1 MFARDSYG
9 IKKYTSDDFHFEL
22 LKLGLK
28 PSGQISTRTN
38 LPVQTARGDD
48 GSFDVSYSV
57 TAAGFYTIMGALTQS
72 GGLAA
77 TYYNSL
83 SLQMMPSFDMST
95 GKAQASVTPIACAF
109 VNFDSVG
116 LLSVDACGGPTLID
130 DLDLSSKSLFSA
142 KFAGY
147 IQPLFSETYTLSLI
161 SPDSASIFVDGL
173 KIIHKA
179 SAISDSSW
187 QVDGTIALQAM
198 TMYPI
203 LVEYIRDSGANISI
217 VLKWKSR
224 SQVFEAIPSSRMCE
238 LAYNH
243 QMPLMFYLII
253 SVQVF
258 HIITF

>member
-1 MFARDSYG
+1 LFARDSYG
-9 IKKYTSDDFHFEL
+9 INQYTPDNFYFEL
-22 LKLGLK
+22 LELGSK
-28 PSGQISTRTN
+28 PSGQILTRTK
-38 LPVQTARGDD
+38 LLVQTARGDD
-48 GSFDVSYSV
+48 GSFDVYYSV
-57 TAAGFYTIMGALTQS
+57 TAAGFYTVMGALTQS

-83 SLQMMPSFDMST
+83 SLQMMPSFDIST
-95 GKAQASVTPIACAF
+95 GKVQASVTPIACAF
-109 VNFDSVG
+109 VNFESAG
-116 LLSVDACGGPTLID
+116 MLSVDACGGSTLID
-130 DLDLSSKSLFSA
+130 YMDLSSKSLFSA

-147 IQPLFSETYTLSLI
+147 IQPLHSETYTLSLI
-161 SPDSASIFVDGL
+161 SPDSASVFVDGL
-173 KIIHKA
+173 KIIHKT
-179 SAISDSSW
+179 SAIW
-187 QVDGTIALQAM
+187 QVDGTIAVQAM

-224 SQVFEAIPSSRMCE
+224 SQGFEAIPSSRMCE

-243 QMPLMFYLII
+243 PMQHMFYLII